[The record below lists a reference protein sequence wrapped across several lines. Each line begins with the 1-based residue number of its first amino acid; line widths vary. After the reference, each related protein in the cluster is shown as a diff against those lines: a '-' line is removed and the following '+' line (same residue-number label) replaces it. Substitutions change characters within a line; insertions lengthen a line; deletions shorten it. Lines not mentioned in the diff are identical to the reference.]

1 MGMIPK
7 HEKLQSLS
15 DQELIDRYN
24 AEAEQ
29 TVVGTG
35 FYRDEL
41 FRRVQAK
48 QTDEMLAFTRQV
60 RNLTVVI
67 ALLTVANV
75 ILVAVALAQ

>member
-7 HEKLQSLS
+7 HEQLQSLG
-15 DQELIDRYN
+15 DQELINRYD
-24 AEAEQ
+24 AEAQ
-29 TVVGTG
+29 NTVVGTG

-48 QTDEMLAFTRQV
+48 QTNEMLAFTRHV

-67 ALLTVANV
+67 TLLTIANV
-75 ILVAVALAQ
+75 ILVAVALTQ

>member
-7 HEKLQSLS
+7 YEQLQSLS
-15 DQELIDRYN
+15 DQELIDSYN
-24 AEAEQ
+24 AETEK
-29 TVVGTG
+29 TRVGTD
-35 FYRDEL
+35 FYRVEL

-75 ILVAVALAQ
+75 ILVAVAIAQ